1 MILSGKR
8 YSWIGEKAN
17 EIRCFLSF
25 WKKKFKKRMF
35 FSFLLTALC
44 GRMDLKC
51 LFLGGVT
58 LFAYAFTF
66 LVALA
71 VTFVLTPV
79 VKNFAI
85 RIGAVDK
92 PDARKVHHGLVPR
105 LGGLAIYA
113 GFMVSAITTIGFT
126 YEMVG
131 IMAGATFLIIV
142 GVADDVVSLRPK
154 VKLLGQIIA
163 AAIPVVI
170 FNINIDWIN
179 VPWHGIVYLPAVI
192 FIPLTIFWIIGFIN
206 TVNLIDGLDGLAA
219 GIATIASIAI
229 ALLAFQMGQWTAA
242 AAMVAMTGAC
252 LAFLQYNFNPA
263 KIFMGDTGSMFLGY
277 IIAAVSVMG
286 SIKTAAAAV
295 LIVPLVALAVPITDT
310 LLAIVRRKSSGV
322 PIFSPDKNH
331 LHHRLLAK
339 GLNQKQVVLIMYAL
353 TAFFSCIALVVI
365 HLSLWAGIAIVA
377 AALIL
382 FILWARKLGV
392 MKEIVPSPYQMRM
405 KKEKEE
411 KGKESKSKGPEEKPA
426 LK

>member
-1 MILSGKR
+1 
-8 YSWIGEKAN
+8 
-17 EIRCFLSF
+17 
-25 WKKKFKKRMF
+25 
-35 FSFLLTALC
+35 
-44 GRMDLKC
+44 
-51 LFLGGVT
+51 
-58 LFAYAFTF
+58 
-66 LVALA
+66 
-71 VTFVLTPV
+71 
-79 VKNFAI
+79 
-85 RIGAVDK
+85 
-92 PDARKVHHGLVPR
+92 
-105 LGGLAIYA
+105 
-113 GFMVSAITTIGFT
+113 
-126 YEMVG
+126 
-131 IMAGATFLIIV
+131 
-142 GVADDVVSLRPK
+142 
-154 VKLLGQIIA
+154 
-163 AAIPVVI
+163 
-170 FNINIDWIN
+170 
-179 VPWHGIVYLPAVI
+179 
-192 FIPLTIFWIIGFIN
+192 
-206 TVNLIDGLDGLAA
+206 
-219 GIATIASIAI
+219 
-229 ALLAFQMGQWTAA
+229 
-242 AAMVAMTGAC
+242 MVAMTGAC

-286 SIKTAAAAV
+286 SMKTAAAAV

-392 MKEIVPSPYQMRM
+392 MKEIVPSPYQMKM

>member
-1 MILSGKR
+1 M
-8 YSWIGEKAN
+8 
-17 EIRCFLSF
+17 
-25 WKKKFKKRMF
+25 
-35 FSFLLTALC
+35 
-44 GRMDLKC
+44 
-51 LFLGGVT
+51 
-58 LFAYAFTF
+58 FAYAFTF

-85 RIGAVDK
+85 RIGAVDR
-92 PDARKVHHGLVPR
+92 PDARKVHHGLIPR
-105 LGGLAIYA
+105 LGGLAIYV
-113 GFMVSAITTIGFT
+113 GFMVSVIATIGFT

-131 IMAGATFLIIV
+131 IMVGATFLIAV
-142 GVADDVVSLRPK
+142 GIADDVYSLPPK

-170 FNINIDWIN
+170 FNINIEWID
-179 VPWHGIVYLPAVI
+179 VPRLGIIYLPEI
-192 FIPLTIFWIIGFIN
+192 ISLPLTIFWIIGFVN

-229 ALLAFQMGQWTAA
+229 ALLAFQMGQWVAA

-277 IIAAVSVMG
+277 IISAVSVMG
-286 SIKTAAAAV
+286 SMKTVATAV
-295 LIVPLVALAVPITDT
+295 LIVPLLALTVPITDT

-339 GLNQKQVVLIMYAL
+339 GLNQKQVVLVMYAL
-353 TAFFSCIALVVI
+353 TAFFSCTALIVI
-365 HLSLWAGIAIVA
+365 HLSLWIGIAIVA
-377 AALIL
+377 IALVL
-382 FILWARKLGV
+382 FVLWARKLGV
-392 MKEIVPSPYQMRM
+392 MQEIVPSPYQMEQ
-405 KKEKEE
+405 KKK
-411 KGKESKSKGPEEKPA
+411 KDSD
-426 LK
+426 

>member
-1 MILSGKR
+1 M
-8 YSWIGEKAN
+8 
-17 EIRCFLSF
+17 
-25 WKKKFKKRMF
+25 
-35 FSFLLTALC
+35 
-44 GRMDLKC
+44 
-51 LFLGGVT
+51 
-58 LFAYAFTF
+58 FAYAFTF

-92 PDARKVHHGLVPR
+92 PDARKVHHGLIPR
-105 LGGLAIYA
+105 LGGLAIYV
-113 GFMVSAITTIGFT
+113 GFMVSVIATIGFT

-131 IMAGATFLIIV
+131 IMVGATFLIAV
-142 GVADDVVSLRPK
+142 GIADDVYSLPPK

-170 FNINIDWIN
+170 FNINIEWID
-179 VPWHGIVYLPAVI
+179 VPRLGIIYLPEI
-192 FIPLTIFWIIGFIN
+192 ISLPLTIFWIIGFVN

-229 ALLAFQMGQWTAA
+229 ALLAFQMGQWVAA

-277 IIAAVSVMG
+277 IISAVSVMG
-286 SIKTAAAAV
+286 SMKTVATAV
-295 LIVPLVALAVPITDT
+295 LIVPLLALTVPITDT

-339 GLNQKQVVLIMYAL
+339 GLNQKQVVLVMYAL
-353 TAFFSCIALVVI
+353 TAFFSCTALIVI
-365 HLSLWAGIAIVA
+365 HLSLWIGIAIVA
-377 AALIL
+377 IALVL

-392 MKEIVPSPYQMRM
+392 MQEIVPSPYQMEQ
-405 KKEKEE
+405 KKK
-411 KGKESKSKGPEEKPA
+411 KDRD
-426 LK
+426 

>member
-1 MILSGKR
+1 M
-8 YSWIGEKAN
+8 
-17 EIRCFLSF
+17 
-25 WKKKFKKRMF
+25 
-35 FSFLLTALC
+35 
-44 GRMDLKC
+44 
-51 LFLGGVT
+51 
-58 LFAYAFTF
+58 FAYAFTF

-92 PDARKVHHGLVPR
+92 PDARKVHHGPIPR

-113 GFMVSAITTIGFT
+113 GFMVSVIATIGFT

-131 IMAGATFLIIV
+131 IMVGATFLIAV
-142 GVADDVVSLRPK
+142 GIADDVYSLPPK

-170 FNINIDWIN
+170 FNINIEWID
-179 VPWHGIVYLPAVI
+179 VPRLGIIYLPEI
-192 FIPLTIFWIIGFIN
+192 ISLPLTIFWIIGFVN

-229 ALLAFQMGQWTAA
+229 ALLAFQMGQWVAA

-277 IIAAVSVMG
+277 IISAVSVMG
-286 SIKTAAAAV
+286 SMKTVATAV
-295 LIVPLVALAVPITDT
+295 LIVPLLALTVPITDT

-339 GLNQKQVVLIMYAL
+339 GLNQKQVVLVMYAL
-353 TAFFSCIALVVI
+353 TAFFSCTSLIVI
-365 HLSLWAGIAIVA
+365 HLSLWIGIAIVA
-377 AALIL
+377 IALVL
-382 FILWARKLGV
+382 FVLWARKLGV
-392 MKEIVPSPYQMRM
+392 MQEIVPSPYQMEQ
-405 KKEKEE
+405 KKK
-411 KGKESKSKGPEEKPA
+411 KDSD
-426 LK
+426 

>member
-1 MILSGKR
+1 M
-8 YSWIGEKAN
+8 
-17 EIRCFLSF
+17 
-25 WKKKFKKRMF
+25 
-35 FSFLLTALC
+35 
-44 GRMDLKC
+44 
-51 LFLGGVT
+51 
-58 LFAYAFTF
+58 FAYAFTF

-92 PDARKVHHGLVPR
+92 PDARKVHHGLIPR
-105 LGGLAIYA
+105 LGGLAIYT
-113 GFMVSAITTIGFT
+113 GFMVSVIATIGFT

-131 IMAGATFLIIV
+131 IMVGATFLIAV
-142 GVADDVVSLRPK
+142 GIADDVYSLPPK

-170 FNINIDWIN
+170 FNINIEWID
-179 VPWHGIVYLPAVI
+179 VPRLGIVYLPEI
-192 FIPLTIFWIIGFIN
+192 ISLPLTIFWIIGFVN

-229 ALLAFQMGQWTAA
+229 ALLAFQMGQWVAA
-242 AAMVAMTGAC
+242 AAMIAMTGAC

-277 IIAAVSVMG
+277 IISAVSVMG
-286 SIKTAAAAV
+286 SMKTVATAV
-295 LIVPLVALAVPITDT
+295 LIVPLLALTVPITDT

-339 GLNQKQVVLIMYAL
+339 GLNQKQVVLVMYAL
-353 TAFFSCIALVVI
+353 TAFFSCTALIVI
-365 HLSLWAGIAIVA
+365 HLSLWIGIAIVA
-377 AALIL
+377 IALVL
-382 FILWARKLGV
+382 FVLWARKLGV
-392 MKEIVPSPYQMRM
+392 MQEIVPSPYQMEQ
-405 KKEKEE
+405 KKK
-411 KGKESKSKGPEEKPA
+411 KDSD
-426 LK
+426 

>member
-1 MILSGKR
+1 M
-8 YSWIGEKAN
+8 
-17 EIRCFLSF
+17 
-25 WKKKFKKRMF
+25 
-35 FSFLLTALC
+35 
-44 GRMDLKC
+44 
-51 LFLGGVT
+51 
-58 LFAYAFTF
+58 FAYAFTF

-92 PDARKVHHGLVPR
+92 PDARKVHHGLIPR

-113 GFMVSAITTIGFT
+113 GFMVSVIATIGFT

-131 IMAGATFLIIV
+131 IMVGATFLIAV
-142 GVADDVVSLRPK
+142 GIADDVYSLPPK

-170 FNINIDWIN
+170 FNINIEWID
-179 VPWHGIVYLPAVI
+179 VPRLGIIYLPEI
-192 FIPLTIFWIIGFIN
+192 ISLPLTIFWIIGFVN

-229 ALLAFQMGQWTAA
+229 ALLAF
-242 AAMVAMTGAC
+242 
-252 LAFLQYNFNPA
+252 LQYNFNPA

-277 IIAAVSVMG
+277 IISAVSVMG
-286 SIKTAAAAV
+286 SMKTVATAV
-295 LIVPLVALAVPITDT
+295 LIVPLLALTVPITDT

-339 GLNQKQVVLIMYAL
+339 GLNQKQVVLVMYAL
-353 TAFFSCIALVVI
+353 TAFFSCTALIVI
-365 HLSLWAGIAIVA
+365 HLSLWIGIAIVA
-377 AALIL
+377 IALVL
-382 FILWARKLGV
+382 FVLWARKLGV
-392 MKEIVPSPYQMRM
+392 MQEIVPSPYQMEQ
-405 KKEKEE
+405 KKK
-411 KGKESKSKGPEEKPA
+411 KDSD
-426 LK
+426 

>member
-1 MILSGKR
+1 M
-8 YSWIGEKAN
+8 
-17 EIRCFLSF
+17 
-25 WKKKFKKRMF
+25 
-35 FSFLLTALC
+35 
-44 GRMDLKC
+44 
-51 LFLGGVT
+51 
-58 LFAYAFTF
+58 FAYAFTF

-92 PDARKVHHGLVPR
+92 PDARKVHHGLIPR
-105 LGGLAIYA
+105 LGGLAIDA
-113 GFMVSAITTIGFT
+113 GFMVSVIATIGFT

-131 IMAGATFLIIV
+131 IMVGSTFLIAV
-142 GVADDVVSLRPK
+142 GIADDVYSLPPK

-170 FNINIDWIN
+170 FNINIEWID
-179 VPWHGIVYLPAVI
+179 VPRLGIIYLPETI
-192 FIPLTIFWIIGFIN
+192 SLPLTIFWIIGFVN

-229 ALLAFQMGQWTAA
+229 ALLAFQMGQWVAA

-263 KIFMGDTGSMFLGY
+263 KIFMGDTGSMVLGY
-277 IIAAVSVMG
+277 IISAVSVMG
-286 SIKTAAAAV
+286 SMKTVATAV
-295 LIVPLVALAVPITDT
+295 LIVPLLALTVPITDT

-339 GLNQKQVVLIMYAL
+339 GLNQKQVVLVMYAL
-353 TAFFSCIALVVI
+353 TAFFSCTALIVI
-365 HLSLWAGIAIVA
+365 HLSLWIGIAIVA
-377 AALIL
+377 IALVL

-392 MKEIVPSPYQMRM
+392 MQEIVPSPYQMEQ
-405 KKEKEE
+405 KKK
-411 KGKESKSKGPEEKPA
+411 KDSD
-426 LK
+426 

>member
-1 MILSGKR
+1 M
-8 YSWIGEKAN
+8 
-17 EIRCFLSF
+17 
-25 WKKKFKKRMF
+25 
-35 FSFLLTALC
+35 
-44 GRMDLKC
+44 
-51 LFLGGVT
+51 
-58 LFAYAFTF
+58 FAYAFTF

-92 PDARKVHHGLVPR
+92 PDARKVHHGLIPR
-105 LGGLAIYA
+105 LGGLAIYV
-113 GFMVSAITTIGFT
+113 GFMVSVIATIGFT

-131 IMAGATFLIIV
+131 IMLGATFLIAV
-142 GVADDVVSLRPK
+142 GIADDVYSLPPK

-170 FNINIDWIN
+170 FNINIEWID
-179 VPWHGIVYLPAVI
+179 VPRLGIIYLPEI
-192 FIPLTIFWIIGFIN
+192 ISLPLTIFWIIGFVN

-229 ALLAFQMGQWTAA
+229 ALLAFQMGQWVAA

-277 IIAAVSVMG
+277 IISAVSVMG
-286 SIKTAAAAV
+286 SMKTVATAV
-295 LIVPLVALAVPITDT
+295 LIVPLLALAVPITDT

-339 GLNQKQVVLIMYAL
+339 GLNQKQVVLVMYAL
-353 TAFFSCIALVVI
+353 TAFFSCTALIVI
-365 HLSLWAGIAIVA
+365 HLSLWIGIAIVA
-377 AALIL
+377 IALVL
-382 FILWARKLGV
+382 FVLWARKLGV
-392 MKEIVPSPYQMRM
+392 MQEIVPSPYQMEQ
-405 KKEKEE
+405 KKK
-411 KGKESKSKGPEEKPA
+411 KDRD
-426 LK
+426 

>member
-1 MILSGKR
+1 
-8 YSWIGEKAN
+8 
-17 EIRCFLSF
+17 
-25 WKKKFKKRMF
+25 
-35 FSFLLTALC
+35 
-44 GRMDLKC
+44 
-51 LFLGGVT
+51 

-92 PDARKVHHGLVPR
+92 PDARKVHHGLIPR
-105 LGGLAIYA
+105 LGGLAIYV
-113 GFMVSAITTIGFT
+113 GFMVSVIATIGFT

-131 IMAGATFLIIV
+131 IMVGATFLIAV
-142 GVADDVVSLRPK
+142 GIADDVYSLPPK

-170 FNINIDWIN
+170 FNINIEWID
-179 VPWHGIVYLPAVI
+179 VPRLGIIYLPEI
-192 FIPLTIFWIIGFIN
+192 ISLPLTIFWIIGFVN

-229 ALLAFQMGQWTAA
+229 ALLAFQMGQWVAA

-277 IIAAVSVMG
+277 IISAVSVMG
-286 SIKTAAAAV
+286 SMKTVATAV
-295 LIVPLVALAVPITDT
+295 LIVPLLALTVPITDT

-339 GLNQKQVVLIMYAL
+339 GLNQKQVVLVMYAL
-353 TAFFSCIALVVI
+353 TAFFSCTALIVI
-365 HLSLWAGIAIVA
+365 HLSLWIGIAIVA
-377 AALIL
+377 IALVL

-392 MKEIVPSPYQMRM
+392 MQEIVPSPYQMEQ
-405 KKEKEE
+405 KKK
-411 KGKESKSKGPEEKPA
+411 KDRD
-426 LK
+426 

>member
-1 MILSGKR
+1 M
-8 YSWIGEKAN
+8 
-17 EIRCFLSF
+17 
-25 WKKKFKKRMF
+25 
-35 FSFLLTALC
+35 
-44 GRMDLKC
+44 
-51 LFLGGVT
+51 
-58 LFAYAFTF
+58 FAYAFTF

-92 PDARKVHHGLVPR
+92 PDARKVHHGLIPR
-105 LGGLAIYA
+105 LGGLAIYT
-113 GFMVSAITTIGFT
+113 GFMVSVIATIGFT

-131 IMAGATFLIIV
+131 IMVGATFLIAV
-142 GVADDVVSLRPK
+142 GIADDVYSLPPK

-170 FNINIDWIN
+170 FNINIEWID
-179 VPWHGIVYLPAVI
+179 VPRLGIIYLPEI
-192 FIPLTIFWIIGFIN
+192 ISLPLTIFWIIGFVN

-229 ALLAFQMGQWTAA
+229 ALLAFQMGQWVAA

-277 IIAAVSVMG
+277 IISAVSVMG
-286 SIKTAAAAV
+286 SMKTVATAV
-295 LIVPLVALAVPITDT
+295 LIVPLLALTVPITDT

-339 GLNQKQVVLIMYAL
+339 GLNQKQVVLVMYAL
-353 TAFFSCIALVVI
+353 TAFFSCTALIVI
-365 HLSLWAGIAIVA
+365 HLSLWIGIAIVA
-377 AALIL
+377 IALVL

-392 MKEIVPSPYQMRM
+392 MQEIVPSPYQMEQ
-405 KKEKEE
+405 KKK
-411 KGKESKSKGPEEKPA
+411 KDRD
-426 LK
+426 

>member
-17 EIRCFLSF
+17 EIRCVLSF
-25 WKKKFKKRMF
+25 WKKKFKKRML

-192 FIPLTIFWIIGFIN
+192 SIPLTIFWIIGFIK
-206 TVNLIDGLDGLAA
+206 TVN
-219 GIATIASIAI
+219 
-229 ALLAFQMGQWTAA
+229 
-242 AAMVAMTGAC
+242 
-252 LAFLQYNFNPA
+252 
-263 KIFMGDTGSMFLGY
+263 
-277 IIAAVSVMG
+277 
-286 SIKTAAAAV
+286 
-295 LIVPLVALAVPITDT
+295 
-310 LLAIVRRKSSGV
+310 
-322 PIFSPDKNH
+322 
-331 LHHRLLAK
+331 
-339 GLNQKQVVLIMYAL
+339 
-353 TAFFSCIALVVI
+353 
-365 HLSLWAGIAIVA
+365 
-377 AALIL
+377 
-382 FILWARKLGV
+382 
-392 MKEIVPSPYQMRM
+392 
-405 KKEKEE
+405 
-411 KGKESKSKGPEEKPA
+411 
-426 LK
+426 

>member
-1 MILSGKR
+1 M
-8 YSWIGEKAN
+8 
-17 EIRCFLSF
+17 
-25 WKKKFKKRMF
+25 
-35 FSFLLTALC
+35 
-44 GRMDLKC
+44 
-51 LFLGGVT
+51 
-58 LFAYAFTF
+58 FAYAFTF

-92 PDARKVHHGLVPR
+92 PDARKVHHGLIPR
-105 LGGLAIYA
+105 LGGLAMYA
-113 GFMVSAITTIGFT
+113 GFMVSVIATIGFT

-131 IMAGATFLIIV
+131 IMVGATFLIAV
-142 GVADDVVSLRPK
+142 GIADDVYSLPPK

-170 FNINIDWIN
+170 FNINIEWID
-179 VPWHGIVYLPAVI
+179 VPRLGIIYLPEI
-192 FIPLTIFWIIGFIN
+192 ISLPLTIFWIIGFVN

-229 ALLAFQMGQWTAA
+229 ALLAFQMGQWVAA

-277 IIAAVSVMG
+277 IISAVSVMG
-286 SIKTAAAAV
+286 SMKTVATAV
-295 LIVPLVALAVPITDT
+295 LIVPLLALTVPITDT

-339 GLNQKQVVLIMYAL
+339 GLNQKQVVLVMYAL
-353 TAFFSCIALVVI
+353 TAFFSCTALIVI
-365 HLSLWAGIAIVA
+365 HLSLWIGIAIVA
-377 AALIL
+377 IALVL
-382 FILWARKLGV
+382 FVLWARKLGV
-392 MKEIVPSPYQMRM
+392 MQEIVPSPYQMEQ
-405 KKEKEE
+405 KKK
-411 KGKESKSKGPEEKPA
+411 KDSD
-426 LK
+426 